1 MPTLFSKGSGF
12 LKPTYSVPTQE
23 TMPRP
28 LGRCPGGGVSV
39 SSLSFSTACKAQ
51 SHGVLWMAL
60 LMTLQLQNTLQKND
74 VLLLPQPSGQL
85 HAKIQKLL
93 LHQACAASAM
103 SGLARPGQ
111 AASQN

>member
-51 SHGVLWMAL
+51 SHGVLLDGTA
-60 LMTLQLQNTLQKND
+60 D
-74 VLLLPQPSGQL
+74 DPSV
-85 HAKIQKLL
+85 AKHTAKQ
-93 LHQACAASAM
+93 
-103 SGLARPGQ
+103 
-111 AASQN
+111 